1 MSWRVEWVAGESE
14 SGWWLEVEWV
24 GRLVRVSDRVEATS
38 SCMGI
43 GGGGEVDGSMVVG

>member
-1 MSWRVEWVAGESE
+1 M
-14 SGWWLEVEWV
+14 

-43 GGGGEVDGSMVVG
+43 GGGGEVDGIMVAGLS